1 MQCFGR
7 SGGRYIVFL
16 HVDALRAVEKSGP
29 NDTKHVLVTRGSY
42 LPYGPPN
49 QTTSCYPGRRP
60 TIGQWPPITT
70 RKCSVNNK
78 QDVAL
83 SQHRLTT
90 PKTHTYLHTHILTLR
105 ITNIVFSWIRHFRA
119 ARVYINPSWVI
130 NFNLNFKLKLSGS
143 VIIFW
148 RQPNTWHYAHLYIT
162 RAHFYFGQI
171 RFARKVHRT
180 NKYRTKHRP
189 TKTKANELRF

>member
-1 MQCFGR
+1 MARCR
-7 SGGRYIVFL
+7 SGSSSWLWGEGL
-16 HVDALRAVEKSGP
+16 ALTDSDITSLSV
-29 NDTKHVLVTRGSY
+29 SY

-143 VIIFW
+143 VIIFCSEDY
-148 RQPNTWHYAHLYIT
+148 QTLGIT
-162 RAHFYFGQI
+162 PIY
-171 RFARKVHRT
+171 T
-180 NKYRTKHRP
+180 
-189 TKTKANELRF
+189 